1 MKPLLTL
8 HEAVVL
14 DGLCGAA
21 QPLTVQ
27 ALQDLTSVHV
37 GAAMD
42 RDAVG
47 RTLSDLISRGYAVRI
62 YGHPEIRFQATESG
76 RARILAHRRPET
88 TPQQF
93 AFREALILDALSKC
107 EVAMTGALES
117 LLAQGLVLRVTQP
130 DRFCQWSITTK
141 GRARLIGQEAQAVFT
156 ERIPTEPIVAP
167 CCRHHEPE
175 EPATTVICL
184 DEDELDEWWESLD
197 VDMKGDCFAGFAL
210 KMYRGENNHTY
221 IEPEHQ
227 SIPVRGTAGETAEEW
242 KAKAERLNRAF
253 GREENAGGLL

>member
-1 MKPLLTL
+1 
-8 HEAVVL
+8 
-14 DGLCGAA
+14 
-21 QPLTVQ
+21 VQ

-107 EVAMTGALES
+107 EVAMTGATLMEIADPREIYKLTVEQVYSALES